1 MGQFQFT
8 APIFGAVWHSALGLL
23 LRVSLCAAQ
32 PLQQPKLIQDPSA
45 ELPAPA
51 EAAQDVLDTDLEQ
64 HSRADLAVPAM
75 DTVVSSVSRQ
85 GITAARC
92 AADVSLITLEMI
104 RWIVHGVDDAQIDV
118 NKWAIMV
125 KLSELRSS
133 RKFTTR

>member
-85 GITAARC
+85 ESTAGRSP
-92 AADVSLITLEMI
+92 AAVFLNTPEMI
-104 RWIVHGVDDAQIDV
+104 GGIVHNVDVAQIDV
-118 NKWAIMV
+118 NKWAITV
-125 KLSELRSS
+125 KQSELRSS